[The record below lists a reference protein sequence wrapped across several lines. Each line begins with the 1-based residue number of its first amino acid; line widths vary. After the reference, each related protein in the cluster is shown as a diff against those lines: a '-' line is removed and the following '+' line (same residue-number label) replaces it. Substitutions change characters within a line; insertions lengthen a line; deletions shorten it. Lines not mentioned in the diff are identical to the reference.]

1 MTREEKLA
9 FVWCSIFLIGWMI
22 FTFFFTNQ
30 YETLGQFTNK
40 NLSFLEKWRMSY
52 NAFIGN
58 IEKAVNLNDVEYER
72 LRSTSFT
79 MIYKR
84 EYEQL
89 REFMSIS
96 DQMDISEFVHTG
108 VLVNTQGTRDA
119 EILKVISTNTIPQKG
134 FLISPN
140 LSAVIGKV
148 QYARG
153 NTADIIPIWN
163 EQFTA
168 QVMVKNHENEIVYPD
183 VALIENKLVVNFNP
197 AFPYNPGDGVY
208 LSEYESGGYTLT
220 RYGWTRIGKI
230 APVKQNEIVEKY
242 GIEYDYTREEILKE
256 RYFFI
261 VE

>member
-1 MTREEKLA
+1 MSKGERLA
-9 FVWCSIFLIGWMI
+9 FIWCSILLMSWLV

-30 YETLGQFTNK
+30 YEMLGQFVRK
-40 NLSFLEKWRMSY
+40 NLSFLEKWRLSY
-52 NAFIGN
+52 NVFIDN
-58 IEKAVNLNDVEYER
+58 IEKTFLLDDVEYER

-79 MIYKR
+79 MIYKQ

-96 DQMDISEFVHTG
+96 DQMDLSEFVHTG
-108 VLVNTQGTRDA
+108 VLVNTLGTRDA
-119 EILKVISTNTIPQKG
+119 EILKIVSTDTIPQKG

-148 QYARG
+148 QYSQG

-163 EQFTA
+163 EKFTA
-168 QVMVKNHENEIVYPD
+168 QVMVKNQENEIEYPD

-197 AFPYNPGDGVY
+197 AFPYDSGDVVY
-208 LSEYESGGYTLT
+208 LSEYEPGGYTLS
-220 RYGWTRIGKI
+220 RYEWTRIGKI